1 MTDRTRTMGRREIIE
16 LFAGVAF
23 LAACSGTSAKTR
35 SENPASGTG
44 YSSAPGSPDTF
55 TLNGPSQP
63 QSKRFTRAQLTR
75 FRDQYAGTW
84 TSAWVEDGGRRG
96 TAEATIAL
104 DVVRRVGTYTVSFDG
119 PLLGGASPKPTTYV
133 VGVDQYDATSDHA
146 VAVTRQLG
154 RIEVTVEGFG
164 QVRLRATDIPGHREI
179 SSVDIRAA
187 IRNADAGNVTYTI
200 NKTDGTTQRGALAA
214 AKGSARP
221 AYPSLDQATDTTAFL
236 SGDYAAS
243 LMTAEI
249 AARLL
254 GQPCRAPEPNG
265 GKLQFAPGID
275 VSNARVLTVADNL
288 TTGAVIQYSIY
299 RAQDAAAMRTFFRR
313 YVGYKP
319 VPHVGEQA
327 VALPVGA
334 FPIGTLEV
342 RKGRN
347 NLDLSIPRGAQ
358 YKEPPAAQND
368 AMFVAVAN
376 AILAKLP

>member
-1 MTDRTRTMGRREIIE
+1 
-16 LFAGVAF
+16 
-23 LAACSGTSAKTR
+23 
-35 SENPASGTG
+35 
-44 YSSAPGSPDTF
+44 
-55 TLNGPSQP
+55 
-63 QSKRFTRAQLTR
+63 
-75 FRDQYAGTW
+75 
-84 TSAWVEDGGRRG
+84 VEDGGRRG
-96 TAEATIAL
+96 TAEASIAL

-154 RIEVTVEGFG
+154 RIDVTVEGFG
-164 QVRLRATDIPGHREI
+164 QVRLRATEIPGHREI
-179 SSVDIRAA
+179 ASVDIRAA
-187 IRNADAGNVTYTI
+187 IQTAEAGNITYTI

-221 AYPSLDQATDTTAFL
+221 AYPSLDQATSTTDFL

-249 AARLL
+249 ATRLL

-265 GKLQFAPGID
+265 GKLQYAPGID
-275 VSNARVLTVADNL
+275 VSNARVSTVADNL
-288 TTGAVIQYSIY
+288 TTGAVIQYSIF
-299 RAQDAAAMRTFFRR
+299 RAPDAAAMRAFFRGYVR
-313 YVGYKP
+313 YRP
-319 VPHVGEQA
+319 VPKLGEEA
-327 VALPVGA
+327 LALPAGA
-334 FPIGTLEV
+334 FPIGTLDV

-358 YKEPPAAQND
+358 YRQLSTAQND
-368 AMFVAVAN
+368 ALFVGVAN